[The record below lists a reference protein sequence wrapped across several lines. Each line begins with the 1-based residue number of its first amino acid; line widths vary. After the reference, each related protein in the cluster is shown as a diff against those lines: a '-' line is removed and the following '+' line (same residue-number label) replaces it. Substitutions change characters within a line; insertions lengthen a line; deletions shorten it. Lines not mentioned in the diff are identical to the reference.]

1 MRTLYSGTGLRPVR
15 LLKPPSNLHCLGG
28 ARFSLPIRAQLG
40 PLSSAVS
47 AHPTSEPV
55 NLALP
60 YLVLACLRV
69 FLRPSA
75 SPRQNH
81 SLNALKFLALALAA
95 TLAFAQQPQQRD
107 LKVERLDTVPA
118 AKPLQ
123 IPVSY
128 AVIVGIS
135 RYRNLADKDQLQF
148 AERDAQSIFTAL
160 ISPEGGNF
168 RVENVHLL
176 TGDKAT
182 LANVRREIGTWLPS
196 VAKPD
201 DRVLIYFAGHGFM
214 FQGKGYLAPFDF
226 QRDRIAE
233 TGYPMDE
240 LGSVIGGKIKAKSK
254 ILLTDACHSG
264 AITPEGSTPEA
275 TENINRTLGDLS
287 KSLFSLTASRAR
299 EQSFEVA
306 DLKGGHGVF
315 TYYVVEGMEGAAD
328 TSGDGVVTADEL
340 AEYVHTQVR
349 EYTSNRQ
356 NPTSDKANYDP
367 EMLLAYVPSKARP
380 ATAPAPKFG
389 TLIFESNMDG
399 VEVFVDGKTIGVLQ
413 KGKPVSAPGLAP
425 GEHTVQGVKMGYEP
439 DGPRQEMVYPG
450 QESPV
455 KIRIL
460 IPRRRNK
467 AAADLLQEGMEFYH
481 KGNELDYKRAVASF
495 ERALAADPTYS
506 QAAFYLGRTY
516 SALFDYENA
525 GRFYKQAIQLDP
537 DYLEAHANYGGI
549 LLDTGDVDEAV
560 RQLNTVLQREPANPV
575 ALTLIAQA
583 YRFKSL
589 YPQSIEAARK
599 AIGINPKTAEPHLWL
614 ADSLRLSGKFAE
626 ARPVYDEYLKLSD
639 FDSKLAGKLN
649 YYVLG
654 SLVGM
659 GRKKRVAERDIWNDY
674 HNMAWYGICECERKA
689 ANLDAAIAD
698 CQKALT
704 YDAKD
709 PFAHYTLGLAFM
721 TKAVNTGSVAELDP
735 ALHHFQQVLDLNP
748 DMDEAAIARKNIAN
762 IQQFLKQPR

>member
-1 MRTLYSGTGLRPVR
+1 VIVMRIPPP
-15 LLKPPSNLHCLGG
+15 LLIFC
-28 ARFSLPIRAQLG
+28 A
-40 PLSSAVS
+40 
-47 AHPTSEPV
+47 
-55 NLALP
+55 
-60 YLVLACLRV
+60 
-69 FLRPSA
+69 
-75 SPRQNH
+75 
-81 SLNALKFLALALAA
+81 ALALA
-95 TLAFAQQPQQRD
+95 QQPPPEQKRD
-107 LKVERLDTVPA
+107 LKIEKLDTVPTA
-118 AKPLQ
+118 AKPVTV
-123 IPVSY
+123 PVSY

-135 RYRNLADKDQLQF
+135 RYRNLADKEQLQF
-148 AERDAQSIFTAL
+148 AERDAQSVFTAL

-168 RVENVHLL
+168 HVENVHML

-182 LANVRREIGTWLPS
+182 LAAVRQEIGTWLPS
-196 VAKPD
+196 VAKED

-214 FQGKGYLAPFDF
+214 SQGKGYLAPFDF
-226 QRDRIAE
+226 ERDRIAD

-240 LGSVIGGKIKAKSK
+240 LGTVIGGKIKAKSK

-264 AITPEGSTPEA
+264 AITPED
-275 TENINRTLGDLS
+275 TENLNSRFGDLS

-315 TYYVVEGMEGAAD
+315 TYYVVQGMEGAAD
-328 TSGDGVVTADEL
+328 SSGDGVVTADEL

-349 EYTSNRQ
+349 EYTTNRQ

-367 EMLLAYVPSKARP
+367 EMLLAYIPSKAKP
-380 ATAPAPKFG
+380 AAAPEPKFG

-399 VEVFVDGKTIGVLQ
+399 VEVFVDGKTYGVLQ

-455 KIRIL
+455 RIRIM

-467 AAADLLQEGMEFYH
+467 AAADLLQDGMKYYH
-481 KGNELDYKRAVASF
+481 KGTEQDYKKAVEFF
-495 ERALAADPTYS
+495 ERALAADPKFS

-525 GRFYKQAIQLDP
+525 GRSYKRAIQLDP

-560 RQLNTVLQREPANPV
+560 RQLNVVLQREPAHPV

-589 YPQSIEAARK
+589 FPQSIEAARK
-599 AIGINPKTAEPHLWL
+599 AIQINPKTAEPHLWL
-614 ADSLRLSGKFAE
+614 ADSLRFSGKFSE
-626 ARPVYDEYLKLSD
+626 ARPVYEEYLKLSD

-674 HNMAWYGICECERKA
+674 HNMAWFGICECERKSG
-689 ANLDAAIAD
+689 NLDAAIAD

-709 PFAHYTLGLAFM
+709 PFAHYQLGLAFM
-721 TKAVNTGSVAELDP
+721 NKANKTKSVAELDP
-735 ALHHFQQVLDLNP
+735 ALKHFQQMLEINP
-748 DMDEAAIARKNIAN
+748 DMAEAAFARGNIAL
-762 IQQFLKQPR
+762 IQKVLQQQH

>member
-1 MRTLYSGTGLRPVR
+1 MPLPRTLSANLPRPHSGGHSSSLVQ
-15 LLKPPSNLHCLGG
+15 
-28 ARFSLPIRAQLG
+28 AFSLPIRAKLG
-40 PLSSAVS
+40 LHFSASSAQ
-47 AHPTSEPV
+47 PV
-55 NLALP
+55 QDCPNLARPSL
-60 YLVLACLRV
+60 LLTALRV

-75 SPRQNH
+75 PPRQIQ
-81 SLNALKFLALALAA
+81 SLLFLLLLLTLSAA
-95 TLAFAQQPQQRD
+95 AQPQQRD
-107 LKVERLDTVPA
+107 LTIEKLAPA
-118 AKPLQ
+118 PKTQQ

-135 RYRNLADKDQLQF
+135 HYRNLPPKDQLHF
-148 AERDAQSIFTAL
+148 ADRDAQSIFTAL

-168 RVENVHLL
+168 RVENVHML
-176 TGDKAT
+176 TNEKAT
-182 LANVRREIGTWLPS
+182 LADLRREIDTWLPS
-196 VAKPD
+196 VVKED

-214 FQGKGYLAPFDF
+214 YQGKGYLAPFDMEP
-226 QRDRIAE
+226 DPARIPA

-240 LGSVIGGKIKAKSK
+240 LGTVIGGKIKARSK

-264 AITPEGSTPEA
+264 AITPED
-275 TENINRTLGDLS
+275 TESLNTRLGDLS

-299 EQSFEVA
+299 ELSFESA

-315 TYYVVEGMEGAAD
+315 TYYVVQGMEGAAD
-328 TSGDGVVTADEL
+328 SSGDGVVTADEL

-349 EYTSNRQ
+349 DYTASRQ

-367 EMLLAYVPSKARP
+367 QMLLAYIPSKAKP
-380 ATAPAPKFG
+380 AAAPTAKFG
-389 TLIFESNMDG
+389 TLVFDSNMDG
-399 VEVFVDGKTIGVLQ
+399 VEVFVDGKTLGVLE
-413 KGKPVSAPGLAP
+413 KGKPVSAPGLPP

-455 KIRIL
+455 RIRIL

-467 AAADLLQEGMEFYH
+467 AAVDLLQEGIKLYL
-481 KGNELDYKRAVASF
+481 KGNEQDYRKAVASF
-495 ERALAADPTYS
+495 ERALAADPSYS

-516 SALFDYENA
+516 SALFDYDNA

-583 YRFKSL
+583 YRFKAL
-589 YPQSIEAARK
+589 YPQSIDASRK
-599 AIGINPKTAEPHLWL
+599 AIEVNPKTAEPHLWL
-614 ADSLRLSGKFAE
+614 ADSLRLSGKFTD

-674 HNMAWYGICECERKA
+674 HNIAWYGICECERKA

-704 YDAKD
+704 YDSKD

-721 TKAVNTGSVAELDP
+721 TKAVKTGSVAELDP
-735 ALHHFQQVLDLNP
+735 ALKHFQQMLEINP

-762 IQQFLKQPR
+762 IQQYLKQSH

>member
-1 MRTLYSGTGLRPVR
+1 VIIMRAHWTIAVLCGVVAVAQQAP
-15 LLKPPSNLHCLGG
+15 KPP
-28 ARFSLPIRAQLG
+28 
-40 PLSSAVS
+40 
-47 AHPTSEPV
+47 
-55 NLALP
+55 
-60 YLVLACLRV
+60 
-69 FLRPSA
+69 
-75 SPRQNH
+75 QN
-81 SLNALKFLALALAA
+81 
-95 TLAFAQQPQQRD
+95 QQRD
-107 LKVERLDTVPA
+107 LKVEKLDASPEVIAKTVR
-118 AKPLQ
+118 

-135 RYRNLADKDQLQF
+135 KYPKLADKDQLAF
-148 AERDAQSIFTAL
+148 AERDAQAIFTSL

-168 RVENVHLL
+168 RVENVHVL
-176 TGDKAT
+176 TNEKAT
-182 LANVRREIGTWLPS
+182 LAGLRREIDTWLPS
-196 VAKPD
+196 VAKDD

-214 FQGKGYLAPFDF
+214 FQGKGYLAPADFD
-226 QRDRIAE
+226 RDRIAD
-233 TGYPMDE
+233 TGYPMDD

-264 AITPEGSTPEA
+264 AITPED
-275 TENINRTLGDLS
+275 TENLNSRFGDLT

-299 EQSFEVA
+299 ERSYEVA

-315 TYYVVEGMEGAAD
+315 TYYVVQGMEGAAD
-328 TSGDGVVTADEL
+328 SSGDGVVTADEL

-349 EYTSNRQ
+349 EYTDNKQ

-367 EMLLAYVPSKARP
+367 EMLLAYVPSKAKP
-380 ATAPAPKFG
+380 TVAPAPKFG
-389 TLIFESNMDG
+389 TLIFDSNMDG
-399 VEVFVDGKTIGVLQ
+399 VEVFVDGKTIGVLE

-467 AAADLLQEGMEFYH
+467 AAADLLQDGMKYYH
-481 KGNELDYKRAVASF
+481 KGDEANYRKAAEIF
-495 ERALAADPTYS
+495 ERALAADATYS
-506 QAAFYLGRTY
+506 QAAFYMGRAY

-525 GRFYKQAIQLDP
+525 GRAYKKAIQLDP

-549 LLDTGDVDEAV
+549 LLDTGDVDEAI
-560 RQLNTVLQREPANPV
+560 RQLNTVLQREPAHAV

-583 YRFKSL
+583 YRFKAL
-589 YPQSIEAARK
+589 YPQSIETARK
-599 AIGINPKTAEPHLWL
+599 AIQQNAKTAEPHLWL
-614 ADSLRLSGKFAE
+614 ADSLRLSGKFSE
-626 ARPVYDEYLKLSD
+626 ARPEYVEYLKLSD

-674 HNMAWYGICECERKA
+674 HNMAWYGMCECDRKNG
-689 ANLDAAIAD
+689 NLDTAIAQ

-709 PFAHYTLGLAFM
+709 PWAHYTLGLAFM
-721 TKAVNTGSVAELDP
+721 TKAVNSGSVAELDP
-735 ALHHFQQVLDLNP
+735 ALQHFQQMIEINP
-748 DMDEAAIARKNIAN
+748 DMDEAAIARKNIAA
-762 IQQFLKQPR
+762 IRQYLKQSAAAPAK

>member
-1 MRTLYSGTGLRPVR
+1 
-15 LLKPPSNLHCLGG
+15 
-28 ARFSLPIRAQLG
+28 LPIRAKLG
-40 PLSSAVS
+40 LLLIALS
-47 AHPTSEPV
+47 T
-55 NLALP
+55 
-60 YLVLACLRV
+60 
-69 FLRPSA
+69 
-75 SPRQNH
+75 
-81 SLNALKFLALALAA
+81 
-95 TLAFAQQPQQRD
+95 TLAFAQPPQQRD
-107 LKVERLDTVPA
+107 LTVERLDTVPA

-135 RYRNLADKDQLQF
+135 RYRNLADKEQLQF

-226 QRDRIAE
+226 QRDRTAE

-240 LGSVIGGKIKAKSK
+240 LGTVIGGKIKAKSK

-264 AITPEGSTPEA
+264 AITPEDADSL
-275 TENINRTLGDLS
+275 NRTLGDLS
-287 KSLFSLTASRAR
+287 NSLFSLTASRAR

-315 TYYVVEGMEGAAD
+315 TYFVVEGMEGAAD

-356 NPTSDKANYDP
+356 NPTSDKSNYDP

-380 ATAPAPKFG
+380 AAAPAPKFG

-399 VEVFVDGKTIGVLQ
+399 VEVFVDGKTIGVLE
-413 KGKPVSAPGLAP
+413 KGKPVSAPGLTP

-467 AAADLLQEGMEFYH
+467 AAADLLQEGMKLYL
-481 KGNELDYKRAVASF
+481 KGNEQDYKRAVALF

-575 ALTLIAQA
+575 SLTLIAQA

-589 YPQSIEAARK
+589 YPQSIEAARR

-721 TKAVNTGSVAELDP
+721 AKAVNTGSVAELDP
-735 ALHHFQQVLDLNP
+735 ALQHFQQMLDLNP
-748 DMDEAAIARKNIAN
+748 DMDEAAFARKNIAN
-762 IQQFLKQPR
+762 IQEYLKQPR

>member
-1 MRTLYSGTGLRPVR
+1 MPA
-15 LLKPPSNLHCLGG
+15 PPHQGHFFHPLTPLILG
-28 ARFSLPIRAQLG
+28 
-40 PLSSAVS
+40 
-47 AHPTSEPV
+47 
-55 NLALP
+55 LALCAS
-60 YLVLACLRV
+60 LA
-69 FLRPSA
+69 FSQQAPQN
-75 SPRQNH
+75 PRQN
-81 SLNALKFLALALAA
+81 
-95 TLAFAQQPQQRD
+95 QQRD
-107 LKVERLDTVPA
+107 LKVEKLDTVPVPPI
-118 AKPLQ
+118 KPVT

-135 RYRNLADKDQLQF
+135 RYRNLPGKLQLQF
-148 AERDAQSIFTAL
+148 AERDAQAIFTAL

-168 RVENVHLL
+168 RVENVHML
-176 TGDKAT
+176 TGEKAT
-182 LANVRREIGTWLPS
+182 LAGLRREIDTWLPS
-196 VAKPD
+196 VAKDD

-214 FQGKGYLAPFDF
+214 YQGKGYLAPFDIELD
-226 QRDRIAE
+226 QIAA
-233 TGYPMDE
+233 TGYPMDQ
-240 LGSVIGGKIKAKSK
+240 LASVIGGKIKAKSK

-264 AITPEGSTPEA
+264 AITPED
-275 TENINRTLGDLS
+275 TESLNHTLGDLN

-299 EQSFEVA
+299 ERSFESP

-315 TYYVVEGMEGAAD
+315 TYYVVQGMEGAAD
-328 TSGDGVVTADEL
+328 SSGDGVVTADEL

-349 EYTSNRQ
+349 EYTTNQQ
-356 NPTSDKANYDP
+356 NPTSDKANFDP
-367 EMLLAYVPSKARP
+367 DMLLAYVPSKARP
-380 ATAPAPKFG
+380 AAAPAPKFG

-399 VEVFVDGKTIGVLQ
+399 VEVFVDGKTIGVLE
-413 KGKPVSAPGLAP
+413 KGKPVNAPGLAP

-455 KIRIL
+455 RIRIL

-467 AAADLLQEGMEFYH
+467 AAADLLQEGMKYYH
-481 KGNELDYKRAVASF
+481 KGNEQDYQKAVASF

-525 GRFYKQAIQLDP
+525 GRSYKKAIQLDP

-560 RQLNTVLQREPANPV
+560 RQLNTVLQREPAHPV

-583 YRFKSL
+583 YRFKAL
-589 YPQSIEAARK
+589 YPQSIEAARL
-599 AIGINPKTAEPHLWL
+599 AIQVNPKTAEPHLWL

-639 FDSKLAGKLN
+639 FDSKLSGKLN

-659 GRKKRVAERDIWNDY
+659 GRKKRVAERDIWNDL
-674 HNMAWYGICECERKA
+674 HNMAWYGICECERKTG
-689 ANLDAAIAD
+689 NLDTAIAN

-721 TKAVNTGSVAELDP
+721 TKAVKTGSVAELDP
-735 ALHHFQQVLDLNP
+735 ALQHFQQMLSLNP

-762 IQQFLKQPR
+762 IQQYLKQPR

>member
-1 MRTLYSGTGLRPVR
+1 MRARWTIAILCAAVGAGQQAP
-15 LLKPPSNLHCLGG
+15 KPP
-28 ARFSLPIRAQLG
+28 
-40 PLSSAVS
+40 
-47 AHPTSEPV
+47 
-55 NLALP
+55 
-60 YLVLACLRV
+60 
-69 FLRPSA
+69 
-75 SPRQNH
+75 QN
-81 SLNALKFLALALAA
+81 
-95 TLAFAQQPQQRD
+95 QQRD
-107 LKVERLDTVPA
+107 LKVERLDTPPETIV
-118 AKPLQ
+118 KTVR

-135 RYRNLADKDQLQF
+135 KYPKLAAKDQLAF
-148 AERDAQSIFTAL
+148 AERDAQAIFTSL

-168 RVENVHLL
+168 RVENVHVL
-176 TGDKAT
+176 TNEKAT
-182 LANVRREIGTWLPS
+182 LAALRREIDTWLPS
-196 VAKPD
+196 VAKTD

-214 FQGKGYLAPFDF
+214 FQGRGYLAPADFD
-226 QRDRIAE
+226 RDRIAE
-233 TGYPMDE
+233 TGYPMDD

-264 AITPEGSTPEA
+264 AITPED
-275 TENINRTLGDLS
+275 TENLNNRFGDLT

-299 EQSFEVA
+299 ERSYEVA

-315 TYYVVEGMEGAAD
+315 TYYVVQGMEGAAD

-349 EYTSNRQ
+349 EYTDNKQ

-367 EMLLAYVPSKARP
+367 EMLLAYVPSKAKP
-380 ATAPAPKFG
+380 AAAPAPKFG
-389 TLIFESNMDG
+389 TLIFDSNMDG
-399 VEVFVDGKTIGVLQ
+399 VEVFVDGKTIGVLE

-467 AAADLLQEGMEFYH
+467 AAADLLQEGMKYYH
-481 KGNELDYKRAVASF
+481 KGDEANYKKAAQTF
-495 ERALAADPTYS
+495 ERALATDATYS

-525 GRFYKQAIQLDP
+525 GRAYKKAIQLDP
-537 DYLEAHANYGGI
+537 DYLEAHANYGGT
-549 LLDTGDVDEAV
+549 LLDTGEVDEAI
-560 RQLNTVLQREPANPV
+560 RQLNTVLQREPAHAV

-583 YRFKSL
+583 YRFKAL

-599 AIGINPKTAEPHLWL
+599 AIQQNAKTAEPHLWL
-614 ADSLRLSGKFAE
+614 ADSLRLSGQFAE
-626 ARPVYDEYLKLSD
+626 ARPEYVEYLKLSD

-674 HNMAWYGICECERKA
+674 HNMAWYGMCECDRKGG
-689 ANLDAAIAD
+689 NLDTAIAQ

-709 PFAHYTLGLAFM
+709 PWAHYTLGLAFM
-721 TKAVNTGSVAELDP
+721 TKAVKSGSVAELDP
-735 ALHHFQQVLDLNP
+735 ALQHFQQMIEINP
-748 DMDEAAIARKNIAN
+748 DMDEAAIARKNIAA
-762 IQQFLKQPR
+762 IRQYLKQSPAAPAK

>member
-1 MRTLYSGTGLRPVR
+1 MRLSENLPVPHA
-15 LLKPPSNLHCLGG
+15 LLEQPISLPILVGQ
-28 ARFSLPIRAQLG
+28 AFSLPIRAELG
-40 PLSSAVS
+40 LLPSAIS
-47 AHPTSEPV
+47 APSARAPGKRT
-55 NLALP
+55 NLP
-60 YLVLACLRV
+60 LVLAFLRV
-69 FLRPSA
+69 FLRVSA
-75 SPRQNH
+75 PPRQSH
-81 SLNALKFLALALAA
+81 SLHILLLALALCAA
-95 TLAFAQQPQQRD
+95 AQQPPQNQQRD
-107 LKVERLDTVPA
+107 LKVEKLDTVPA
-118 AKPLQ
+118 ATAKPLQ

-135 RYRNLADKDQLQF
+135 RYRNLADKEQLQF

-168 RVENVHLL
+168 RVENVHML
-176 TGDKAT
+176 TNDKAT
-182 LANVRREIGTWLPS
+182 LAAVRREIGTWLPS
-196 VAKPD
+196 VAKED

-214 FQGKGYLAPFDF
+214 DHGKGYLAPYDLE
-226 QRDRIAE
+226 RGRIAD

-240 LGSVIGGKIKAKSK
+240 LGSAIGGKIKAKSK

-264 AITPEGSTPEA
+264 AITPED
-275 TENINRTLGDLS
+275 TENLNQRFGDLS

-299 EQSFEVA
+299 ERSFESP

-315 TYYVVEGMEGAAD
+315 TYYVVAGLEGAAD

-349 EYTSNRQ
+349 EYTSNQQ

-367 EMLLAYVPSKARP
+367 EMLLAYVPSKAKP
-380 ATAPAPKFG
+380 AAAPAPKFG
-389 TLIFESNMDG
+389 TLVFESNMDG

-413 KGKPVSAPGLAP
+413 KGKPVSTPGLAP

-455 KIRIL
+455 RIVIR
-460 IPRRRNK
+460 IPRRRNQ
-467 AAADLLQEGMEFYH
+467 AAADLLEEGVKFYL
-481 KGNELDYKRAVASF
+481 KGNEQDYKKAVEAF
-495 ERALAADPTYS
+495 ERSLAADPTYS

-525 GRFYKQAIQLDP
+525 GRYFKQAIQLDP

-549 LLDTGDVDEAV
+549 LLDTGDVDEAI
-560 RQLNTVLQREPANPV
+560 RQLNAVLQRKPEDSV

-583 YRFKSL
+583 YRFKAL

-599 AIGINPKTAEPHLWL
+599 AIRINPKTAEPHLWL

-674 HNMAWYGICECERKA
+674 HNMAWYGMCECERKA
-689 ANLDAAIAD
+689 ANLDTAIAY

-709 PFAHYTLGLAFM
+709 PFAHYELGLAFM
-721 TKAVNTGSVAELDP
+721 TKAVKTGSVAELDP
-735 ALHHFQQVLDLNP
+735 ALQHFQQMLDINP
-748 DMDEAAIARKNIAN
+748 DMDEASIARKNIAS
-762 IQQFLKQPR
+762 IQQYLKQPR

>member
-1 MRTLYSGTGLRPVR
+1 MTPFM
-15 LLKPPSNLHCLGG
+15 G
-28 ARFSLPIRAQLG
+28 AFFAFSERA
-40 PLSSAVS
+40 
-47 AHPTSEPV
+47 
-55 NLALP
+55 NLALLS
-60 YLVLACLRV
+60 LVLA
-69 FLRPSA
+69 FLRAFLRLSA
-75 SPRQNH
+75 PPRQSH
-81 SLNALKFLALALAA
+81 SLHTLTPLLFGLALCAS
-95 TLAFAQQPQQRD
+95 LAFPQQPPQNRQRD
-107 LKVERLDTVPA
+107 LKVEKLDSVPA
-118 AKPLQ
+118 PSAKPLQ

-135 RYRNLADKDQLQF
+135 RYRNLADKEQLQF
-148 AERDAQSIFTAL
+148 AERDAQAIFTAL

-168 RVENVHLL
+168 RVENVHML
-176 TGDKAT
+176 TNEKAT
-182 LANVRREIGTWLPS
+182 LAAVRREIGAWLPG
-196 VAKPD
+196 VARED

-214 FQGKGYLAPFDF
+214 DQGKGYLAPYDLD
-226 QRDRIAE
+226 RDRIAD

-264 AITPEGSTPEA
+264 AITPENGTPEA
-275 TENINRTLGDLS
+275 TENLNQRFGDLS

-299 EQSFEVA
+299 ERSFESP
-306 DLKGGHGVF
+306 DLQGGHGVF
-315 TYYVVEGMEGAAD
+315 TYYVVAGLEGAAD

-367 EMLLAYVPSKARP
+367 DMLLAYVPSKARP
-380 ATAPAPKFG
+380 AAAPAPRFG
-389 TLIFESNMDG
+389 ALIFKSNMDG
-399 VEVFVDGKTIGVLQ
+399 VEVFVDGQTIGVLQ
-413 KGKPVSAPGLAP
+413 KDKPVSAPGLAP

-455 KIRIL
+455 NIRIL

-467 AAADLLQEGMEFYH
+467 AAADWLQEGIRFYL
-481 KGNELDYKRAVASF
+481 KGNEQDYKKAVASF
-495 ERALAADPTYS
+495 ERALAADATYS

-516 SALFDYENA
+516 SALFDYDNA

-537 DYLEAHANYGGI
+537 DYLEARVNYGGA

-560 RQLNTVLQREPANPV
+560 RQLNTVLQREPAHSV

-583 YRFKSL
+583 YRFKAL
-589 YPQSIEAARK
+589 YPQSIEAARQ
-599 AIGINPKTAEPHLWL
+599 AIRINPKTAEPHLWL
-614 ADSLRLSGKFAE
+614 ADSLRLSDKFAE

-674 HNMAWYGICECERKA
+674 HNMAWYGMCECERKA
-689 ANLDAAIAD
+689 ANLDTAIAD

-709 PFAHYTLGLAFM
+709 PFAHYELGLAFM
-721 TKAVNTGSVAELDP
+721 TKAKNTGSVAELDP
-735 ALHHFQQVLDLNP
+735 ALQHFQRMLDLNP
-748 DMDEAAIARKNIAN
+748 DMEEASLARKNIAS
-762 IQQFLKQPR
+762 IQQYLKQPR

>member
-1 MRTLYSGTGLRPVR
+1 MNP
-15 LLKPPSNLHCLGG
+15 
-28 ARFSLPIRAQLG
+28 
-40 PLSSAVS
+40 
-47 AHPTSEPV
+47 
-55 NLALP
+55 ALP
-60 YLVLACLRV
+60 YLVLAFLRV
-69 FLRPSA
+69 FLRVSA

-81 SLNALKFLALALAA
+81 SLNAPKFLPLLALSAALA
-95 TLAFAQQPQQRD
+95 FSQQPNQQRD
-107 LKVERLDTVPA
+107 LKVERLDTVPAPA

-135 RYRNLADKDQLQF
+135 RYRNLADKEQLQF

-182 LANVRREIGTWLPS
+182 LANMRREIDTWLPS

-226 QRDRIAE
+226 QRDHIAE

-240 LGSVIGGKIKAKSK
+240 LGAVIGGKIQAKSK

-264 AITPEGSTPEA
+264 AITPED
-275 TENINRTLGDLS
+275 TESINHTLGDLN

-315 TYYVVEGMEGAAD
+315 TYFVVEGMEGAAD

-349 EYTSNRQ
+349 EYTNNRQ

-367 EMLLAYVPSKARP
+367 NMLLAYVPSKARP
-380 ATAPAPKFG
+380 AAAPAPKFG

-460 IPRRRNK
+460 IPRRRSK
-467 AAADLLQEGMEFYH
+467 AAADLLQEGMKLYL
-481 KGNELDYKRAVASF
+481 KGNEQDYKRAVAVF

-525 GRFYKQAIQLDP
+525 GRFYRQAIQLDP

-560 RQLNTVLQREPANPV
+560 RQLNTVLQRQPANPV

-583 YRFKSL
+583 YRFKAL
-589 YPQSIEAARK
+589 YPQSIEAART
-599 AIGINPKTAEPHLWL
+599 AIRINPKTAEPHLWL

-704 YDAKD
+704 YDARD

-735 ALHHFQQVLDLNP
+735 ALQHFQQMLEINP
-748 DMDEAAIARKNIAN
+748 DMDEAAFARKNIAE
-762 IQQFLKQPR
+762 IQQYLKQPR

>member
-1 MRTLYSGTGLRPVR
+1 MRIP
-15 LLKPPSNLHCLGG
+15 LLL
-28 ARFSLPIRAQLG
+28 F
-40 PLSSAVS
+40 LSTV
-47 AHPTSEPV
+47 
-55 NLALP
+55 AL
-60 YLVLACLRV
+60 
-69 FLRPSA
+69 
-75 SPRQNH
+75 
-81 SLNALKFLALALAA
+81 
-95 TLAFAQQPQQRD
+95 FAQAAPQPPKNQQRD
-107 LKVERLDTVPA
+107 LKVEKLDSVPSTPT
-118 AKPLQ
+118 KPLQ

-135 RYRNLADKDQLQF
+135 RYPKLNDKEQLQY

-168 RVENVHLL
+168 RVENVHVL
-176 TGDKAT
+176 TNDKAT

-196 VAKPD
+196 VAKED

-214 FQGKGYLAPFDF
+214 FNGKGYLAPFDF
-226 QRDRIAE
+226 ERDRIAD
-233 TGYPMDE
+233 TGFPMDE

-264 AITPEGSTPEA
+264 AITPED
-275 TENINRTLGDLS
+275 TESLNSRFGDLS

-299 EQSFEVA
+299 ERSYEVA

-315 TYYVVEGMEGAAD
+315 TYYVVQGMEGAAD
-328 TSGDGVVTADEL
+328 SSGDGIVTADEL

-349 EYTSNRQ
+349 EYTESRQ

-367 EMLLAYVPSKARP
+367 EMLLAYVPSKAKP
-380 ATAPAPKFG
+380 AAAPAPKFG
-389 TLIFESNMDG
+389 ALIFESNMDG
-399 VEVFVDGKTIGVLQ
+399 VEVFVDGKTYGVLA
-413 KGKPVSAPGLAP
+413 KGKPFNVPGLAP

-450 QESPV
+450 QDSPV
-455 KIRIL
+455 QIRIL

-467 AAADLLQEGMEFYH
+467 AAVDLLDDGIKHYL
-481 KGNELDYKRAVASF
+481 KGNEQDYKKAAELF
-495 ERALAADPTYS
+495 ERALATDPTYS
-506 QAAFYLGRTY
+506 RAAFYLGRTY
-516 SALFDYENA
+516 SALFDYEHA
-525 GRFYKQAIQLDP
+525 GRYYKEAIRLDP

-560 RQLNTVLQREPANPV
+560 RQLNIVVQRESSNPL
-575 ALTLIAQA
+575 AFTLLAQA

-589 YPQSIEAARK
+589 FPQSIDAARK
-599 AIGINPKTAEPHLWL
+599 AIQINPKTAEPHLWL
-614 ADSLRLSGKFAE
+614 ADSLRLSGKFSD
-626 ARPVYDEYLKLSD
+626 ARPVYDQYLKLSD

-674 HNMAWYGICECERKA
+674 HNMAWFGICECERKA
-689 ANLDAAIAD
+689 RNLDAAIAD

-704 YDAKD
+704 YDSKD
-709 PFAHYTLGLAFM
+709 PFAHYALGLAFM
-721 TKAVNTGSVAELDP
+721 TKANDTGSVAELDP
-735 ALHHFQQVLDLNP
+735 ALQHFQQMLEINP
-748 DMDEAAIARKNIAN
+748 DMAEASIARQNIAT
-762 IQQFLKQPR
+762 IQQFLKRQR

>member
-1 MRTLYSGTGLRPVR
+1 MRLS
-15 LLKPPSNLHCLGG
+15 K
-28 ARFSLPIRAQLG
+28 SLPAILLCQ
-40 PLSSAVS
+40 
-47 AHPTSEPV
+47 
-55 NLALP
+55 AL
-60 YLVLACLRV
+60 
-69 FLRPSA
+69 
-75 SPRQNH
+75 
-81 SLNALKFLALALAA
+81 
-95 TLAFAQQPQQRD
+95 TAFAQQQPPSQQKRD
-107 LKVERLDTVPA
+107 LKIEKLDTAPA
-118 AKPLQ
+118 VKPVTV
-123 IPVSY
+123 PVSY

-135 RYRNLADKDQLQF
+135 RYRNLADKEQLQF

-168 RVENVHLL
+168 HVENVHML

-182 LANVRREIGTWLPS
+182 LAAVRREIGTWLPS
-196 VAKPD
+196 VAKED

-214 FQGKGYLAPFDF
+214 SGGKGYLAPFDF
-226 QRDRIAE
+226 VRDRIAD
-233 TGYPMDE
+233 TGYAMDE

-264 AITPEGSTPEA
+264 AITPED
-275 TENINRTLGDLS
+275 TENLNSRFGDLS

-315 TYYVVEGMEGAAD
+315 TYYVVQGMEGAAD
-328 TSGDGVVTADEL
+328 SSGDGVVTADEL

-349 EYTSNRQ
+349 EYTTNRQ

-367 EMLLAYVPSKARP
+367 EMLLAYIPSKAKP
-380 ATAPAPKFG
+380 AAAPEPKFG
-389 TLIFESNMDG
+389 ALIFESNMDG
-399 VEVFVDGKTIGVLQ
+399 VEVFVDGKTYGVLQ
-413 KGKPVSAPGLAP
+413 KGKPLSAPGLAP

-455 KIRIL
+455 RIRIL

-467 AAADLLQEGMEFYH
+467 AAADLLQDGMKYYH
-481 KGNELDYKRAVASF
+481 KGNEQDYKKAVDFF
-495 ERALAADPTYS
+495 ERALAADPKFS

-516 SALFDYENA
+516 SALFDYDNA
-525 GRFYKQAIQLDP
+525 GRYYKRAIQLDP

-560 RQLNTVLQREPANPV
+560 RQLNTVLQREPAHPV

-589 YPQSIEAARK
+589 YPQSIDAARK
-599 AIGINPKTAEPHLWL
+599 AIQINPKTAEPHLWL
-614 ADSLRLSGKFAE
+614 ADSLRLSGKFAD
-626 ARPVYDEYLKLSD
+626 APAVYDEYLKLSD

-674 HNMAWYGICECERKA
+674 HNIAWYGICECEYKA
-689 ANLDAAIAD
+689 GRFDSAISD

-709 PFAHYTLGLAFM
+709 PFAHYTLGRAFIM
-721 TKAVNTGSVAELDP
+721 KANKTNSIAELDP
-735 ALHHFQQVLDLNP
+735 ALKHFQRMLELNP
-748 DMDEAAIARKNIAN
+748 DMEEAVYARGNIAL
-762 IQQFLKQPR
+762 IQKALQQQH

>member
-1 MRTLYSGTGLRPVR
+1 MRIPPP
-15 LLKPPSNLHCLGG
+15 LLIFC
-28 ARFSLPIRAQLG
+28 A
-40 PLSSAVS
+40 
-47 AHPTSEPV
+47 
-55 NLALP
+55 
-60 YLVLACLRV
+60 
-69 FLRPSA
+69 
-75 SPRQNH
+75 
-81 SLNALKFLALALAA
+81 ALALA
-95 TLAFAQQPQQRD
+95 QQPPPEQKRD
-107 LKVERLDTVPA
+107 LKIEKLDTVPTA
-118 AKPLQ
+118 AKPVTV
-123 IPVSY
+123 PVSY

-135 RYRNLADKDQLQF
+135 RYRNLADKEQLQF
-148 AERDAQSIFTAL
+148 AERDAQSVFTAL

-168 RVENVHLL
+168 HVENVHML

-182 LANVRREIGTWLPS
+182 LAAVRQEIGTWLPS
-196 VAKPD
+196 VAKED

-214 FQGKGYLAPFDF
+214 SQGKGYLAPFDF
-226 QRDRIAE
+226 ERDRIAD

-240 LGSVIGGKIKAKSK
+240 LGTVIGGKIKAKSK

-264 AITPEGSTPEA
+264 AITPED
-275 TENINRTLGDLS
+275 TENLNSRFGDLS

-315 TYYVVEGMEGAAD
+315 TYYVVQGMEGAAD
-328 TSGDGVVTADEL
+328 SSGDGVVTADEL

-349 EYTSNRQ
+349 EYTTNRQ

-367 EMLLAYVPSKARP
+367 EMLLAYIPSKAKP
-380 ATAPAPKFG
+380 AAAPEPKFG

-399 VEVFVDGKTIGVLQ
+399 VEVFVDGKTYGVLQ

-455 KIRIL
+455 RIRIM

-467 AAADLLQEGMEFYH
+467 AAADLLQDGMKYYH
-481 KGNELDYKRAVASF
+481 KGTEQDYKKAVEFF
-495 ERALAADPTYS
+495 ERALAADPKFS

-525 GRFYKQAIQLDP
+525 GRSYKRAIQLDP

-560 RQLNTVLQREPANPV
+560 RQLNVVLQREPAHPV

-589 YPQSIEAARK
+589 FPQSIEAARK
-599 AIGINPKTAEPHLWL
+599 AIQINPKTAEPHLWL
-614 ADSLRLSGKFAE
+614 ADSLRFSGKFSE
-626 ARPVYDEYLKLSD
+626 ARPVYEEYLKLSD

-674 HNMAWYGICECERKA
+674 HNMAWFGICECERKSG
-689 ANLDAAIAD
+689 NLDAAIAD

-709 PFAHYTLGLAFM
+709 PFAHYQLGLAFM
-721 TKAVNTGSVAELDP
+721 NKANKTKSVAELDP
-735 ALHHFQQVLDLNP
+735 ALKHFQQMLEINP
-748 DMDEAAIARKNIAN
+748 DMAEAAFARGNIAL
-762 IQQFLKQPR
+762 IQKVLQQQH